1 MHAKPTD
8 CPCLAAIAN
17 EVERIVMFALLSGDR
32 HPYSRAELERELSG
46 SKDKPIDV
54 QVAIENLHAAGLVN
68 VAGELVVPSRAARH
82 FDMLSGL
89 PI

>member
-1 MHAKPTD
+1 MHAKPID

-17 EVERIVMFALLSGDR
+17 EVERIVMLALLSGDP
-32 HPYSRAELERELSG
+32 HPYSRIELERELSG

-54 QVAIENLHAAGLVN
+54 EDAIENLHAVGLLN
-68 VAGELVVPSRAARH
+68 VAGDLVTPSRAARH
-82 FDMLSGL
+82 FDALMCQ

>member
-1 MHAKPTD
+1 MHAKPNE

-32 HPYSRAELERELSG
+32 HPYSRVELERELSG
-46 SKDKPIDV
+46 SEEKAIDV
-54 QVAIENLHAAGLVN
+54 EDAIGNLHAVGLLN
-68 VAGELVVPSRAARH
+68 VAGEMVVPSRAARY
-82 FDMLSGL
+82 FDALVGQ

>member
-1 MHAKPTD
+1 MHAKPNE

-32 HPYSRAELERELSG
+32 HPYSRIELERELSG
-46 SKDKPIDV
+46 SKEKPIDV
-54 QVAIENLHAAGLVN
+54 EDAIENLHAVGLLN
-68 VAGELVVPSRAARH
+68 VAGDLVTPSRAAVH
-82 FDMLSGL
+82 MDQMLGR

>member
-17 EVERIVMFALLSGDR
+17 EVERIVMFALLSSG
-32 HPYSRAELERELSG
+32 HGPFSRVELEREVSG
-46 SKDKPIDV
+46 SKEKAIDV
-54 QVAIENLHAAGLVN
+54 EDAIENLYAAGLLN
-68 VAGELVVPSRAARH
+68 VTGDLITPSRAARY
-82 FDMLSGL
+82 FDALMGQ